1 MNTSQHTNLRVGI
14 KAMFPHFDV
23 VCIGD
28 YFFDLIYTGLPEF
41 PELGREIY
49 SQDVTSTGGAMFI
62 TTTSLRRLGVKVG
75 WPAIFGTDSY
85 SHFVKELAQQEGI
98 DLSLIKE
105 IPCPYRRITTS
116 LPLQGERAFVTY
128 VDQEPEERDTHRL
141 HSLDKCT
148 FDHLHVGGLHTLE
161 QLPDLL
167 KIAKERDATTSTDC
181 QDVPQLY
188 RSSCEWRELLRHV
201 DIFMPNMREAM
212 MITHREDARDA
223 VRRLLEWVNIA
234 VVKDGANGAWVG
246 RADEII
252 HVPAFKTGTV
262 VDTTGAGDC
271 FNAGFLYGY
280 LIEKAPL
287 DQCLRYGNICG
298 GCSVTG
304 VGGATAAPTHEQ
316 LLAHIAYYSD

>member
-1 MNTSQHTNLRVGI
+1 MTEL
-14 KAMFPHFDV
+14 PHFDI

-41 PELGREIY
+41 PVLGREIH

-62 TTTSLRRLGVKVG
+62 TTTSLRRLGVRVG
-75 WPAIFGTDSY
+75 WPAIFGNDSY

-98 DLSLIKE
+98 DLSLVKE

-116 LPLQGERAFVTY
+116 LPLNGERAYVTY

-141 HSLDKCT
+141 ASLGRCT
-148 FDHLHVGGLHTLE
+148 FDHLHIGGLQTIE
-161 QLPDLL
+161 QIPDLL
-167 KIAKERDATTSTDC
+167 KIAKARGATTSTDC
-181 QDVPQLY
+181 QDVPHLY
-188 RSSCEWRELLRHV
+188 RSHCEWREIFHYV

-212 MITHREDARDA
+212 MVTHQENAIDA
-223 VRRLLEWVNIA
+223 VQHLLEWVKIV

-246 RADEII
+246 FDGQVI
-252 HVPAFKTGTV
+252 HAPAFRTGSV

-287 DQCLRYGNICG
+287 ERCLRYGNICG
-298 GCSVTG
+298 GLSVTG
-304 VGGATAAPTHEQ
+304 VGGATHAPSQQQ
-316 LLAHIAYYSD
+316 LLTHLAHYGD